1 MQTTPTTTSLAGY
14 RAMAGTR
21 KLLAAQLLLVAV
33 LVGALVGIHGGTAF
47 ANTAT
52 PYSDAGSPTSCDHH
66 HDPDC
71 ASTQRSV
78 SAADSGAA
86 TGLGNSDDDSP
97 FENNSINE
105 TNPDPAD
112 DITTPQCLL
121 WLCIPAP

>member
-1 MQTTPTTTSLAGY
+1 MNANNANHNLTRGR
-14 RAMAGTR
+14 RAIADTR
-21 KLLAAQLLLVAV
+21 KLLAAQLL

-71 ASTQRSV
+71 ASAQRSV

-86 TGLGNSDDDSP
+86 TGLGSPDDDHP